1 MAAKILSPLRRLW
14 WKSNDERLLKNDII
28 ALQEVSLEVANKYFT
43 EKDSKQTAEKPS
55 HINTVDTSTAND
67 FTSIEL
73 HEDHRGP
80 YRPYTATH
88 GESTE
93 PTATETK
100 PPVTKTKVAFLGI
113 ILCII
118 SSLFVSLTALMI
130 KLADSIPTL
139 EVTFIRLTLQLVFSL
154 PPMIFFKDK
163 FIHPWDKSKF
173 LLLRGVTGVT
183 GMALSIYAVKHMPL
197 ADQRV
202 IFYTSPVYTAILGR
216 IFLKESVSK
225 FDLVAMLLSIGGVV
239 LIARPTFL
247 FGSLGESSSTA
258 QIWVPTLLAVTSA
271 ICHACSIVLTR
282 KISKAVG
289 TRVVVFYVAVVGS
302 VISFAA
308 SLISN
313 SGFKFPHCDTY
324 DAVYVLAAGALGY
337 SGQLLVTKALTL
349 EKAAIISLVR
359 TTGIAFSFVLQLI
372 VLNVIPD
379 GLSIGGAILVLLCN
393 VSIFIKK
400 FLDMKKSHA
409 KVPNQ

>member
-1 MAAKILSPLRRLW
+1 MTAKILSPLSRLW
-14 WKSNDERLLKNDII
+14 WKSNDECLLENDEIT
-28 ALQEVSLEVANKYFT
+28 LQEVSLEVANKDFT
-43 EKDSKQTAEKPS
+43 EKDSKQTAEEPS
-55 HINTVDTSTAND
+55 NANTVDTSTATE

-73 HEDHRGP
+73 HEDQCSTS
-80 YRPYTATH
+80 TAIH

-93 PTATETK
+93 PTETATK
-100 PPVTKTKVAFLGI
+100 PPVIETKMAFLGI

-118 SSLFVSLTALMI
+118 SSLFISLTALMI

-225 FDLVAMLLSIGGVV
+225 FDMVAIVLSIGGVV

-247 FGSLGESSSTA
+247 FCSLGESSSTE

-313 SGFKFPHCDTY
+313 SGFKFQDCDTY

-337 SGQLLVTKALTL
+337 SVQLLVTKALTL

>member
-1 MAAKILSPLRRLW
+1 
-14 WKSNDERLLKNDII
+14 
-28 ALQEVSLEVANKYFT
+28 
-43 EKDSKQTAEKPS
+43 
-55 HINTVDTSTAND
+55 
-67 FTSIEL
+67 
-73 HEDHRGP
+73 
-80 YRPYTATH
+80 
-88 GESTE
+88 
-93 PTATETK
+93 
-100 PPVTKTKVAFLGI
+100 
-113 ILCII
+113 
-118 SSLFVSLTALMI
+118 
-130 KLADSIPTL
+130 
-139 EVTFIRLTLQLVFSL
+139 
-154 PPMIFFKDK
+154 
-163 FIHPWDKSKF
+163 
-173 LLLRGVTGVT
+173 
-183 GMALSIYAVKHMPL
+183 MALSIYAVKHMPL

-216 IFLKESVSK
+216 IFLKESVSR
-225 FDLVAMLLSIGGVV
+225 FDVVAIVLSIGGVV

-247 FGSLGESSSTA
+247 FGSLGESSSTE
-258 QIWVPTLLAVTSA
+258 QIWVPTLLAVASA

-313 SGFKFPHCDTY
+313 SGFKFPDCDTY

-409 KVPNQ
+409 NVPNQY

>member
-1 MAAKILSPLRRLW
+1 MAAKILSPLPRLW
-14 WKSNDERLLKNDII
+14 WKSNDECLLENDVI
-28 ALQEVSLEVANKYFT
+28 ALQEVSLEVANKDFT

-55 HINTVDTSTAND
+55 HINTVDTIASTGNG

-73 HEDHRGP
+73 HEDQCS
-80 YRPYTATH
+80 TSTTTH

-93 PTATETK
+93 PTETATK
-100 PPVTKTKVAFLGI
+100 PPVAKTKVAFLGI

-118 SSLFVSLTALMI
+118 SSLFISLTALMI

-225 FDLVAMLLSIGGVV
+225 FDVVAIVLSIGGVV

-247 FGSLGESSSTA
+247 FGSLGESSSTE

-313 SGFKFPHCDTY
+313 SGFKFPDCDTY

-372 VLNVIPD
+372 VLNIIPD

>member
-1 MAAKILSPLRRLW
+1 MAARIFSPFQNLW
-14 WKSNDERLLKNDII
+14 RKSDNEHLLENDVI
-28 ALQEVSLEVANKYFT
+28 ALQNDEYSLEVDEKCFAGKDANQKMGQSRANTADSADDEFT
-43 EKDSKQTAEKPS
+43 TINLREDTKRPSDSNTGEVSGTSEVTAP
-55 HINTVDTSTAND
+55 
-67 FTSIEL
+67 
-73 HEDHRGP
+73 
-80 YRPYTATH
+80 ATQRV
-88 GESTE
+88 S
-93 PTATETK
+93 
-100 PPVTKTKVAFLGI
+100 FLGI
-113 ILCII
+113 TLCII
-118 SSLFVSLTALMI
+118 SSLFISSTALFI
-130 KLADSIPTL
+130 KLADSIPSL

-163 FIHPWDKSKF
+163 FIHPWNKSKF

-225 FDLVAMLLSIGGVV
+225 FDAVAILSTLGGVV

-247 FGSLGESSSTA
+247 FGSSGESPKSEKV
-258 QIWVPTLLAVTSA
+258 WFPTLLAVVSA
-271 ICHACSIVLTR
+271 ICHACSIILTR
-282 KISKAVG
+282 KISKEVG
-289 TRVVVFYVAVVGS
+289 SRVVVFYVAVVGS
-302 VISFAA
+302 IISLVA

-313 SGFKFPHCDTY
+313 FRFKFPYCRTY
-324 DAVYVLAAGALGY
+324 DALYVLGAGALGY

-349 EKAAIISLVR
+349 EKASIISLVR

-372 VLNVIPD
+372 VFHVVPD

-400 FLDMKKSHA
+400 FLHNKKSHA
-409 KVPNQ
+409 KAPNNTER

>member
-14 WKSNDERLLKNDII
+14 RKSNEECLLENDVI
-28 ALQEVSLEVANKYFT
+28 ALQEVSLEVANKDFI
-43 EKDSKQTAEKPS
+43 EKDSKQTAEEPS
-55 HINTVDTSTAND
+55 HSNTVDTIASTGNG

-73 HEDHRGP
+73 HEDQCSAS
-80 YRPYTATH
+80 TATH

-93 PTATETK
+93 PTETETK
-100 PPVTKTKVAFLGI
+100 PPVAKTKVAFLGI

-118 SSLFVSLTALMI
+118 SSLFISLTALMI

-202 IFYTSPVYTAILGR
+202 LFYTSPVYTAILGR

-225 FDLVAMLLSIGGVV
+225 FDVVAIVLSIGGVV

-247 FGSLGESSSTA
+247 FGSLGDSSSTE

-313 SGFKFPHCDTY
+313 SGFKFPDCDTY

-337 SGQLLVTKALTL
+337 SGQLIVTKALTL
-349 EKAAIISLVR
+349 EKAAVISLVR